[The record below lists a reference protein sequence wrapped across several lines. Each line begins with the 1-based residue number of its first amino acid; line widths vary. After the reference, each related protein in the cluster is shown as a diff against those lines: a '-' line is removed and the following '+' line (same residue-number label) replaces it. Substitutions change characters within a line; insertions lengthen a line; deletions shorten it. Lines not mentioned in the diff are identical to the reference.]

1 MQLTVEP
8 QPEPEDS
15 YNKNDIP
22 EMGSLKS
29 EFSESLSGLEFLSSY
44 SCGVSELV
52 EGELNTAVEQLYS
65 VSQAFNQVSFAFWSI
80 IVDKRRLEDID

>member
-15 YNKNDIP
+15 YKRNDIP

-29 EFSESLSGLEFLSSY
+29 DFCKSLSGLEFLSSY

-52 EGELNTAVEQLYS
+52 EGELNTVVEQLYS

-80 IVDKRRLEDID
+80 IVDKR